1 MFHNALEEEEE
12 ESDEEPIT
20 ILLIPT
26 KMFSGN
32 DL

>member
-1 MFHNALEEEEE
+1 MFHNAEEDE